1 MTEIREF
8 ATWGVDEPLRVRK
21 WVPLEE
27 HEAEVAARDQTIKDL
42 GFQLGM
48 AEEGLAN
55 YAQELAHLHSTLAH
69 RLQELDDVKWLI
81 RNGEKHFGSLW
92 RDATAADIATITRRP
107 AEPHGRA

>member
-1 MTEIREF
+1 MIETREF

-27 HEAEVAARDQTIKDL
+27 HEAEIAARAQTARDL

-55 YAQELAHLHSTLAH
+55 YAQENE
-69 RLQELDDVKWLI
+69 RLRALLRSCQVNAVIPGELESDI
-81 RNGEKHFGSLW
+81 EHAIGEV
-92 RDATAADIATITRRP
+92 P
-107 AEPHGRA
+107 EHG